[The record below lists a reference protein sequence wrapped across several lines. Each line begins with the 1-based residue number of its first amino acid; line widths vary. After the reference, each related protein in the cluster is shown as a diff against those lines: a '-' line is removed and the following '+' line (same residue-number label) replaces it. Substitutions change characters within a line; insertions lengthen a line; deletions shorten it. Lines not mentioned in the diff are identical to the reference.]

1 MQTEKQQVYHCRGI
15 VKQLNAYIKAD
26 KLLILCE
33 SDVPAEIKKDIT
45 AQFPEAACY
54 TVPGTAHIKTF
65 DNLEAIVRF
74 LSKRMSKGKQPADY
88 RESATKRAGRLYSIR
103 LLLRYS
109 LSVCTPHR
117 KRRTACC
124 IPFLRCGFNGD
135 SGCIAKLP

>member
-74 LSKRMSKGKQPADY
+74 LYQ
-88 RESATKRAGRLYSIR
+88 
-103 LLLRYS
+103 
-109 LSVCTPHR
+109 
-117 KRRTACC
+117 
-124 IPFLRCGFNGD
+124 
-135 SGCIAKLP
+135 SGCQKESSLLIIGNQQLKELGGFIASAYCCGIAYLLSLIHI

>member
-74 LSKRMSKGKQPADY
+74 LYQADVKRIA
-88 RESATKRAGRLYSIR
+88 
-103 LLLRYS
+103 
-109 LSVCTPHR
+109 
-117 KRRTACC
+117 AC
-124 IPFLRCGFNGD
+124 
-135 SGCIAKLP
+135 